1 LEVAVV
7 LAVDAPAARAAQLVP
22 LLAARAAEHDRDA
35 SFPFEAIA
43 LFRDAGLLTLTVPRE
58 AGGGGEGLASVCAVL
73 EEIGRGD
80 AAAGLVLTMQLTWF
94 AFINRSGTWPSAL
107 VERLNREAVTEG
119 ATINAV
125 RAEPELGTPSRGGL
139 PATIV
144 ERTADGW
151 RVNGH
156 KLYATG
162 SPVLRYFAVWARTA
176 GEQPRVGYI
185 VVPRDAP
192 GVRIVETWNHIGMR
206 ASGSHDVIFENVSI
220 PDEFVAD
227 MRSPAEWGAF
237 DPLTALWVSLP
248 LAALYTGIARAAR
261 DWLVAYLNERTPA
274 NLGAPLATLPRF
286 QIAVGEI
293 ETLLHVNHALIA
305 QLIAE
310 VEVGDTKSAERASL
324 VKSVATNNTIRAVD
338 IALGLVGNP
347 GLSRH
352 HPLERYHRDALCGR
366 VHTPQ
371 DDSVM
376 QALGRAALGA

>member
-1 LEVAVV
+1 MV
-7 LAVDAPAARAAQLVP
+7 LAIDAPAARAAQLVP

-94 AFINRSGTWPSAL
+94 AFINRSSTWPSAL

-139 PATIV
+139 PATMV

-206 ASGSHDVIFENVSI
+206 ASGSHDVIFENVFI
-220 PDEFVAD
+220 PDEFIAD

-261 DWLVAYLNERTPA
+261 DWLVTYLNERTPA

-310 VEVGDTKSAERASL
+310 VEAGDTKNAERASL